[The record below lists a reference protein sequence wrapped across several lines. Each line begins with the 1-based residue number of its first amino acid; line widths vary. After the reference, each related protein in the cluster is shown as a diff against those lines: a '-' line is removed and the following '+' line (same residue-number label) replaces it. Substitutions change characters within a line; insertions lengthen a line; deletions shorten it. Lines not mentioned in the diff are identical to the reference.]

1 MKKIPY
7 IIILV
12 LIGII
17 ILMRSCDSDSVVG
30 EDTVYTRT
38 DTVYKEVH
46 DTIVKKVNI
55 ENVRYVPFDRPD
67 YTDIDTCND
76 KVSELL
82 KKYNRETTYRDTIV
96 LDSLGTITLVD
107 TVFQNSLKK
116 RSIFKDYRIPL
127 VTKTT
132 TIIKAQQQ
140 KRQLYI
146 GGNLFGDRR
155 NLQTITPGLLY
166 KDRRDRVYQANVGI
180 GFDGSISYGIG
191 MYYKIKI
198 K

>member
-1 MKKIPY
+1 MNKIPY
-7 IIILV
+7 IIILALV
-12 LIGII
+12 IVI
-17 ILMRSCDSDSVVG
+17 ILMRSCDSDSVIG

-55 ENVRYVPFDRPD
+55 ENIRYIPFDEPD

-76 KVSELL
+76 KMSELL
-82 KKYNRETTYRDTIV
+82 KKYNRETTYKDTIV
-96 LDSLGTITLVD
+96 LDSLGTITVVD

-166 KDRRDRVYQANVGI
+166 KDRKDRVYQVNIGI

-191 MYYKIKI
+191 IYYKIKI

>member
-1 MKKIPY
+1 MNRVPY
-7 IIILV
+7 IVIVALV
-12 LIGII
+12 IVI
-17 ILMRSCDSDSVVG
+17 ILMRSCGDVTDTQ
-30 EDTVYTRT
+30 TVYTKT
-38 DTVYKEVH
+38 DTIYKETR
-46 DTIVKKVNI
+46 DTLTKKVNVVS
-55 ENVRYVPFDRPD
+55 VRYIKDTVFSSL
-67 YTDIDTCND
+67 DTCNR
-76 KVSELL
+76 E
-82 KKYNRETTYRDTIV
+82 YNRMTTYRDTISI
-96 LDSLGTITLVD
+96 DSIGTVTIVD
-107 TVFQNSLKK
+107 TVFRNSLKN
-116 RSIFKDYRIPL
+116 RTIFKSYRIPL

-166 KDRRDRVYQANVGI
+166 KDRKDRVYQANIGI

>member
-1 MKKIPY
+1 
-7 IIILV
+7 
-12 LIGII
+12 
-17 ILMRSCDSDSVVG
+17 MRSCDSDSVVG

-46 DTIVKKVNI
+46 DTVVKRVNI
-55 ENVRYVPFDRPD
+55 ENIRYIPFDEPN

-76 KVSELL
+76 KMSEML

-191 MYYKIKI
+191 MYYKIKL

>member
-7 IIILV
+7 IIILALV
-12 LIGII
+12 IVI

-46 DTIVKKVNI
+46 DTVVKRVNI
-55 ENVRYVPFDRPD
+55 ESVRYVPFDEPN

-76 KVSELL
+76 KMSKLL
-82 KKYNRETTYRDTIV
+82 KKYNRQTTYRDTIV

-116 RSIFKDYRIPL
+116 RFIFKDYRIPL

-166 KDRRDRVYQANVGI
+166 KDRKDRVYQANVGI

>member
-1 MKKIPY
+1 MNKIPY
-7 IIILV
+7 IIILALV
-12 LIGII
+12 IVI

-46 DTIVKKVNI
+46 DTVVKRVNI
-55 ENVRYVPFDRPD
+55 ENIRYIPFDEPN

-76 KVSELL
+76 KMSEML

-191 MYYKIKI
+191 MYYKIKL

>member
-1 MKKIPY
+1 MNKIPY
-7 IIILV
+7 IIILALV
-12 LIGII
+12 IVI

-46 DTIVKKVNI
+46 DTIVKRVNI
-55 ENVRYVPFDRPD
+55 ENIRYIPFDEPD
-67 YTDIDTCND
+67 YTDIDTCNE
-76 KVSELL
+76 KMSELL
-82 KKYNRETTYRDTIV
+82 KKYNRQTTYRDTIV

-107 TVFQNSLKK
+107 TVFQNSLKN

-166 KDRRDRVYQANVGI
+166 KDRRDRVYQANIGI

>member
-1 MKKIPY
+1 MNKIPY
-7 IIILV
+7 IIILALV
-12 LIGII
+12 IVI
-17 ILMRSCDSDSVVG
+17 ILMRSCDSDSVIG
-30 EDTVYTRT
+30 EDTIYTRT

-55 ENVRYVPFDRPD
+55 ENIRYIPFDEPD

-76 KVSELL
+76 NMSELL
-82 KKYNRETTYRDTIV
+82 KKYNRQTTYRDTIV
-96 LDSLGTITLVD
+96 LDSLGTITVVD
-107 TVFQNSLKK
+107 TVFQNSLKN
-116 RSIFKDYRIPL
+116 RFIFKDYRIPL

-140 KRQLYI
+140 NRQLYI

-155 NLQTITPGLLY
+155 NLQTITPGFLY
-166 KDRRDRVYQANVGI
+166 KDRKDRVYQANIGI

>member
-191 MYYKIKI
+191 MYYKIKL

>member
-55 ENVRYVPFDRPD
+55 ENIRYIPFDEPD

-76 KVSELL
+76 NMSELL
-82 KKYNRETTYRDTIV
+82 KKYNRQTTYRDTIV
-96 LDSLGTITLVD
+96 LDSLGTITVVD
-107 TVFQNSLKK
+107 TVFQNSLKN
-116 RSIFKDYRIPL
+116 RFIFKDYRIPL

-140 KRQLYI
+140 NRQLYI

-155 NLQTITPGLLY
+155 NLQTITPGFLY
-166 KDRRDRVYQANVGI
+166 KDRKDRVYQANIGI